1 MNRTIK
7 HRAAQMAVIVVCA
20 VGASAGVTLATN
32 AQLIGANNTI
42 LGCYRVSND
51 DQKGQLRVV
60 SNAASC
66 RTNELPISWSVQGP
80 KGDKGDAGPQGV
92 PGEKGDTG
100 PAGPAGER
108 GAKGETGD
116 AGPAGPPGP
125 AGPGG
130 VSGYEIISNDV
141 IIDLFQTRWNQIL
154 CPAGKRAVAGGYQ
167 SLTAPGA
174 SIFVG
179 TNPYEDMPLADGV
192 GWRVEAYNG
201 SFSSALLRAYVVC
214 VNAS

>member
-1 MNRTIK
+1 MKNVKNTVLLIATV
-7 HRAAQMAVIVVCA
+7 AATALLT
-20 VGASAGVTLATN
+20 SAGVALATG
-32 AQLIGANNTI
+32 QLIGANNTI
-42 LGCYRVSND
+42 VGCYRVSDD

-60 SNAASC
+60 SAGTSC
-66 RTNELPISWSVQGP
+66 RTNELPISWSIQGP
-80 KGDKGDAGPQGV
+80 KGDKGDN
-92 PGEKGDTG
+92 GDTG
-100 PAGPAGER
+100 PQGPKGET

-116 AGPAGPPGP
+116 VGPAGPPGA
-125 AGPGG
+125 AGQGG
-130 VSGYEIISNDV
+130 LSGYEIISNDV
-141 IIDLFQTRWNQIL
+141 IIDLFQTRSNQIL

-179 TNPYEDMPLADGV
+179 TNPYEDMPLAGGV